1 MSASSVRPRVSLATR
16 SAADICA
23 AVATGTSRAAI
34 VGSAARLTSARRA
47 QDDLE
52 EIEAALVD
60 AERIDRRLRSAAQH
74 LACATC
80 VSLRRARP
88 REPRLGLDV
97 HRAARLVRHIEAG
110 LFEEAA
116 PAGDRVL
123 AHVCAVTRP
132 LERVDES
139 VECLVVGRVV
149 VREHEPAA
157 RPQHAVY
164 FAKRFRDVGEVMSGE
179 ATRRD
184 VEGRLEEGERFGG
197 RRDKHRVRDAL
208 TREQRARALEHA
220 GRRVHADR
228 EPHACGDAAQRVA
241 DAASE
246 VKRDLMRDGIRERQH
261 RVEVLASRVRWA
273 LEVRLREWR
282 PLTTR
287 LVSHVTILTRMRLGR
302 FQVEIFSDGIFRLDG
317 GAMFGVVPK
326 VLWEKQKPADE
337 LNRVA
342 MDMNCLLIRDAGRVV
357 LVETGAGPKLS
368 EKQKRNFG
376 VDGPPRLLV
385 ELAARGVKPDEVTLV
400 VNTHLHFDH
409 AGGNT
414 YRDGERLVATFP
426 RASYVFQRTEWEDAM
441 APNERTQGS
450 YARDDYAPLEAT
462 GRLEL
467 VDDSVEILPGIR
479 LDRVQGHTRG
489 TQTVRVSAGRETLF
503 FSSDFMPDRHHLP
516 LPWIPAFDLYP
527 LDTLAAKKAIL
538 ARAVSERWIVAFT
551 HDLPRFGRVSEQ
563 DGRYRF
569 EELAS

>member
-1 MSASSVRPRVSLATR
+1 M
-16 SAADICA
+16 
-23 AVATGTSRAAI
+23 
-34 VGSAARLTSARRA
+34 
-47 QDDLE
+47 
-52 EIEAALVD
+52 
-60 AERIDRRLRSAAQH
+60 
-74 LACATC
+74 
-80 VSLRRARP
+80 
-88 REPRLGLDV
+88 

-287 LVSHVTILTRMRLGR
+287 LVSHVTILTPMRLGR

-414 YRDGERLVATFP
+414 YRDGERLLATFP
-426 RASYVFQRTEWEDAM
+426 RASYVVQRREWEDAL
-441 APNERTQGS
+441 APNERTRGS
-450 YARDDYAPLEAT
+450 YVADDFAPLDAA

-467 VDDSVEILPGIR
+467 VDEAVEILPGIR
-479 LDRVQGHTRG
+479 LDRIQGHTRG
-489 TQTVRVSAGRETLF
+489 TQTVRVSDGKETLF

-516 LPWIPAFDLYP
+516 LPWIPSQDLYP
-527 LDTLAAKKAIL
+527 LDTLAAKKVILPRAIAEQWL
-538 ARAVSERWIVAFT
+538 VAFT
-551 HDLPRFGRVSEQ
+551 HDVPRFGHIRE
-563 DGRYRF
+563 DAGRF
-569 EELAS
+569 VFDEVE